1 VNLTENPIFLTQKR
15 LTHRLGVLAP
25 ILIAAL
31 IGLSLLS
38 GLIAYL
44 ADPRDFSFQ
53 SPQSAGKVFYGWTI
67 GVEILVLV
75 IGGFSKISRVLA
87 DDRKAGLWDSNRL
100 TPLKPAEIVTGY
112 WFGSAL
118 GMFYMGAILAGIGLA
133 IVLLAKLPI
142 TLWLGTQIL
151 VLSTTL
157 FFGLL
162 ALLAG
167 MAFQRPQ
174 SGIVLL
180 LPLFFLQTFSFT
192 FPKFT
197 IINFLLPIYGIANLF
212 QDPGRTVNDYNVF
225 RDWGGWPEIFSLPV
239 PPILLSLG
247 LQFLV
252 GIFLWRATVRKTAN
266 PFQPL
271 LLRWEAMAIFAL
283 LAVVQHG
290 LIWGIWH
297 GQFGSALAAHAS
309 RHEYRNEPLLSI
321 VHGGTILVGVLIL
334 ALASPLPERVRVEA
348 LRTGLGNLRLV
359 FSRSAVS
366 LALALIAVAATAS
379 LTQFVFSFG
388 RSGAS
393 WALAVGNLFVFL
405 LMFSLLLEYCR
416 LRFKRRSLGFV
427 ALWLF
432 VLCVLPFILAG
443 VFSSGA
449 LGKLSFLAPG
459 IVALAGTN
467 GDDLIVPAYAT
478 AMHLGAVVL
487 LFIAWQR
494 QWKLLIATPPPLP
507 PAR

>member
-15 LTHRLGVLAP
+15 LTHRAGVLAA

-44 ADPRDFSFQ
+44 ADPRDFNFH
-53 SPQSAGKVFYGWTI
+53 SPQEAGKMFYGWVI
-67 GVEILVLV
+67 GVEILLLV

-118 GMFYMGAILAGIGLA
+118 GMFYMGAILAGIGLV
-133 IVLLAKLPI
+133 IVLLAKLPV

-180 LPLFFLQTFSFT
+180 LPLFFLQTFSFA

-212 QDPGRTVNDYNVF
+212 QDPDRTVNDYNAF

-297 GQFGSALAAHAS
+297 GQFGNPLDTHS
-309 RHEYRNEPLLSI
+309 RNEPLLSI

-334 ALASPLPERVRVEA
+334 AFASPLPERVRVEA

-359 FSRSAVS
+359 FSRSSVS
-366 LALALIAVAATAS
+366 LALALTAVAAAAS
-379 LTQFVFSFG
+379 LTHFIFSFG
-388 RSGAS
+388 HSGKA
-393 WALAVGNLFVFL
+393 WALAVGNLFVFF
-405 LMFSLLLEYCR
+405 LMFSLLLEFCR
-416 LRFKRRSLGFV
+416 LRFKRRALGFV

-443 VFSSGA
+443 VFSSQA
-449 LGKLSFLAPG
+449 LAKLSFLAPG
-459 IVALAGTN
+459 IVALAGS
-467 GDDLIVPAYAT
+467 GSDDLKYLYLVGWTFIHFCV
-478 AMHLGAVVL
+478 VVL
-487 LFIAWQR
+487 LFVAWRR
-494 QWKLLIATPPPLP
+494 QWKLLLATPSPLA